1 MDKMGTIQLQDSL
14 ATLVVRPLGP
24 RVVEEPLG
32 LLAAAAVL
40 DEGALV
46 GPRLRHLRQVLVPLH
61 RRLLERCR
69 EIVDYCDSERKHHHV
84 TL

>member
-1 MDKMGTIQLQDSL
+1 MATIQLQDSL

-24 RVVEEPLG
+24 RIVEEPLG
-32 LLAAAAVL
+32 LLAAAAAVL

-61 RRLLERCR
+61 RRSLERYTT
-69 EIVDYCDSERKHHHV
+69 ILGDFD
-84 TL
+84 L

>member
-1 MDKMGTIQLQDSL
+1 MATIPLQDSL

-24 RVVEEPLG
+24 RIVEEPLG
-32 LLAAAAVL
+32 LLAAAAAAVL

-61 RRLLERCR
+61 RRSLERYTT
-69 EIVDYCDSERKHHHV
+69 ILGDFD
-84 TL
+84 L

>member
-1 MDKMGTIQLQDSL
+1 MATIPLQDSL

-24 RVVEEPLG
+24 RIVEEPLG
-32 LLAAAAVL
+32 LLAAAAAVL

-69 EIVDYCDSERKHHHV
+69 EMVDYYDSKRKDHHV